1 MSAEQHARQPDPQRL
16 HHPSPP
22 PVKAI
27 AKTDTAD
34 RPVTQPA
41 VQRSCPCL
49 IDGLSP
55 FGCFVFP
62 HCRQKFKA
70 FLADRK
76 LRENNLMD
84 HFGKCSTTGFSKFRK
99 RIRNERGYETAWE
112 RHVTNWTI
120 CNKNRENVTQPTRK
134 RKWTHKNK
142 MGHHGLAYYLFQKK
156 QSFVFNN
163 HWNKCAFPR
172 AFGIIIRLLY
182 VERYFIVLT
191 LTSTPFLQTIII
203 FIRQIIVT
211 PVFGKRHRDN
221 ACLTPK

>member
-1 MSAEQHARQPDPQRL
+1 MTETDHRQGTLELLKRAFNRILMPETTLTTPPSRGTPGECRAACQTTR
-16 HHPSPP
+16 PSTTSPP

-27 AKTDTAD
+27 VKTDAAD

-62 HCRQKFKA
+62 RCRQKFKA

-99 RIRNERGYETAWE
+99 RIRNERGYETAWK

-134 RKWTHKNK
+134 RKWTHINK
-142 MGHHGLAYYLFQKK
+142 MGHHA
-156 QSFVFNN
+156 
-163 HWNKCAFPR
+163 
-172 AFGIIIRLLY
+172 
-182 VERYFIVLT
+182 
-191 LTSTPFLQTIII
+191 
-203 FIRQIIVT
+203 
-211 PVFGKRHRDN
+211 
-221 ACLTPK
+221 